1 MVFPLTVASQDL
13 FLAVII
19 VPPTLFSFSTD
30 FKIWYYPYPV
40 SPEVASLSKLLGL
53 LRWGWVI
60 GHFLRERYIQC
71 LHSNLISS
79 FVVVGLLL
87 GVHSE
92 QRESMFTWRSY
103 LNKIS
108 GHPRTP
114 AHAPTPGTM
123 DVSVKVSFL

>member
-1 MVFPLTVASQDL
+1 MGVGNRT
-13 FLAVII
+13 
-19 VPPTLFSFSTD
+19 FS
-30 FKIWYYPYPV
+30 KR
-40 SPEVASLSKLLGL
+40 K
-53 LRWGWVI
+53 
-60 GHFLRERYIQC
+60 YIQC

-103 LNKIS
+103 LNRIS

-114 AHAPTPGTM
+114 AHAPTPGTV